1 LYFSHFH
8 RRFFSF
14 KNFDLTTTTTLT
26 IDLVATFVVE
36 VASEVVA
43 AEAVLARRRRLEP
56 WQTVPAVGAEVPL
69 PECPKKNKDEI

>member
-14 KNFDLTTTTTLT
+14 KNFDLTTTTT

-69 PECPKKNKDEI
+69 PEYPKKYQDGN